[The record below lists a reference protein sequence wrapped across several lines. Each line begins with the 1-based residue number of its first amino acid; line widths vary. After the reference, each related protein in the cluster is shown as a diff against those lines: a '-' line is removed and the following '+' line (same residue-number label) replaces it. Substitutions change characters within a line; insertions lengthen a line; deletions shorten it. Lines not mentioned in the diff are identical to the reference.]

1 MKNLYILTIVS
12 LLTANT
18 LKAQEA
24 DSTHISTTTD
34 SILAPYAIDTI
45 PTEDRFLRVV
55 LYDNHTWEY
64 IELPRPQIDD
74 DDFSDEWNNAKVHA
88 YKGISMDSIPE
99 IENILLTDSLRP
111 YCCPLKGTIRSGYK
125 WRKRRPHRGVD
136 LPLITGTPIR
146 AAFDGK
152 VRVVM
157 KTKQTGGYGNLIV
170 IRHPNGLETYYGHLS
185 VHKVKEN
192 DIVRAGEVIGLGGNT
207 GRSTGPHLHF
217 ETRYMGQAFD
227 PERLIDFKTGELRDS
242 IFTFKKHYLSIYSHY
257 GMTEQESIDAA
268 KRKMHT
274 IRKGDTLGGI
284 AKKYGTTVAN
294 ICKLNGFSAK
304 KTLRVGQSI
313 IVR

>member
-1 MKNLYILTIVS
+1 MKNLYIQTVLS
-12 LLTANT
+12 LLAIATTA
-18 LKAQEA
+18 KAQEA
-24 DSTHISTTTD
+24 DTIQVTPAQ
-34 SILAPYAIDTI
+34 SIITPIAIDTI

-55 LYDNHTWEY
+55 LFDDHTWEY
-64 IELPRPQIDD
+64 IEIPRPQIDD

-99 IENILLTDSLRP
+99 IENILLTDSLHP
-111 YCCPLKGTIRSGYK
+111 YCCPLKGNVRSGYK

-257 GMTEQESIDAA
+257 GMTDQESIDAS
-268 KRKMHT
+268 KRLIHKV
-274 IRKGDTLGGI
+274 RSGDTLGGI
-284 AKKYGTTVAN
+284 ARKYGTTVAE
-294 ICKLNGFSAK
+294 ICKLNKITAK
-304 KTLRVGQSI
+304 KTLKIGQNL

>member
-1 MKNLYILTIVS
+1 MKNLYIQTVLS
-12 LLTANT
+12 LLAIATTA
-18 LKAQEA
+18 KAQEA
-24 DSTHISTTTD
+24 DTIQVTPAQ
-34 SILAPYAIDTI
+34 SIVTPIAIDTI

-55 LYDNHTWEY
+55 LFDDHTWEY
-64 IELPRPQIDD
+64 IEIPRPQIDD

-99 IENILLTDSLRP
+99 IENILLTDSLHP
-111 YCCPLKGTIRSGYK
+111 YCCPLKGNVRSGYK

-257 GMTEQESIDAA
+257 GMTDQESIDAS
-268 KRKMHT
+268 KRLIHKV
-274 IRKGDTLGGI
+274 RSGDTLGGI
-284 AKKYGTTVAN
+284 ARKYGTTVAE
-294 ICKLNGFSAK
+294 ICKLNKITAK
-304 KTLRVGQSI
+304 KTLKIGQNL

>member
-1 MKNLYILTIVS
+1 MKNLYIQTVLS
-12 LLTANT
+12 LLAIAATA
-18 LKAQEA
+18 KAQEA
-24 DSTHISTTTD
+24 DTIQVTPAQ
-34 SILAPYAIDTI
+34 SIVTPIAIDTI

-55 LYDNHTWEY
+55 LFDDHTWEY
-64 IELPRPQIDD
+64 IEIPRPQIDD

-99 IENILLTDSLRP
+99 IENILLTDSLHP
-111 YCCPLKGTIRSGYK
+111 YCCPLKGNVRSGYK

-257 GMTEQESIDAA
+257 GMTDQESIDAS
-268 KRKMHT
+268 KRLIHKV
-274 IRKGDTLGGI
+274 RSGDTLGGI
-284 AKKYGTTVAN
+284 ARKYGTTVAE
-294 ICKLNGFSAK
+294 ICKLNKITAK
-304 KTLRVGQSI
+304 KTLKIGQNL

>member
-1 MKNLYILTIVS
+1 MKNLYIQTVLS
-12 LLTANT
+12 LLAIATTA
-18 LKAQEA
+18 KAQEA
-24 DSTHISTTTD
+24 DTIQVTPAQ
-34 SILAPYAIDTI
+34 SIITPIAIDTI

-55 LYDNHTWEY
+55 LFDDHTWEY
-64 IELPRPQIDD
+64 IEIPRPQIDD

-99 IENILLTDSLRP
+99 IENILLTDSLHP
-111 YCCPLKGTIRSGYK
+111 YCCPLKGNVRSGYM

-257 GMTEQESIDAA
+257 GMTDQESIDAS
-268 KRKMHT
+268 KRLIHKV
-274 IRKGDTLGGI
+274 RSGDTLGGI
-284 AKKYGTTVAN
+284 ARKYGTTVAE
-294 ICKLNGFSAK
+294 ICKLNKITAK
-304 KTLRVGQSI
+304 KTLKIGQNL